1 MADPRKPTNDP
12 RRPTNDPRTLTNDPR
27 VAAKP
32 AGARRHKMLL
42 LGAGLLVVLVGIF
55 AVGVALTGFG
65 AASTS
70 SLVPTLPPT
79 AAEPAPAASPTD
91 PAEPGDAAEPT
102 TPAPAPAPVAVF
114 LGDSYTQG
122 YGAVPVERRWSS
134 LVAAN
139 AGWTEVNQ
147 GLGGTGYVTTADLHA
162 CGLDYCP
169 TYVERV
175 PGVIA
180 AAPDIVVVAGGQND
194 RWALAGSP
202 DQVRA
207 AVDAT
212 FAGIRQGLPNA
223 RMIAVGPSTAE
234 APTALIVELDGWVRA
249 AAERV
254 GAEYVSLIEPVLIEE
269 AMIAPDRVHVTDAG
283 YRALAD
289 RVLAQINR

>member
-1 MADPRKPTNDP
+1 MADPRTPTNDP
-12 RRPTNDPRTLTNDPR
+12 LL
-27 VAAKP
+27 AAKP
-32 AGARRHKMLL
+32 AGATRRHTMLL
-42 LGAGLLVVLVGIF
+42 LGAGLLVVLGGMA

-65 AASTS
+65 AASTA
-70 SLVPTLPPT
+70 SLVPTLPPS
-79 AAEPAPAASPTD
+79 AAYPAPAASPAD

-102 TPAPAPAPVAVF
+102 TPAQAPVAVF

-134 LVAAN
+134 LVAAD

-147 GLGGTGYVTTADLHA
+147 GLGGTGYVTTATPHA
-162 CGLDYCP
+162 CGLDACP

-180 AAPDIVVVAGGQND
+180 AAPDIVVIAGGQND
-194 RWALAGSP
+194 RWALAGNP
-202 DQVRA
+202 ERVRA

-212 FAGIRQGLPNA
+212 FDGIRQGLPDA

-234 APTALIVELDGWVRA
+234 PATALIVELDDWVQA

-254 GAEYVSLIEPVLIEE
+254 GAEYVSLIDPVLIEE
-269 AMIAPDRVHVTDAG
+269 SMVAPDGVHVTDAG

-289 RVLAQINR
+289 RVLEQTGR